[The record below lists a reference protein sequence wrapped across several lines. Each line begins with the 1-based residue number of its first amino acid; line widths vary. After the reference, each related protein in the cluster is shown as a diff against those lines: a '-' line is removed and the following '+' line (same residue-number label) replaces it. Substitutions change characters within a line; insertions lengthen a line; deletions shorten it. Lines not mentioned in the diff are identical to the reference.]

1 MIEERTYACAICGEA
16 NPDPTQ
22 WFLVTENHWEDK
34 LKILEW
40 HSLLA
45 RQPSIHL
52 ACSPSHV
59 QELVVHW
66 MATGSVSYPFAQA
79 SRSQPTMRRRWN
91 DFSDTLPRVDAK
103 DVRTLGE
110 LTVHRE
116 SIGRVLNENPES
128 LKAILDALLGAL
140 RPQGTTA
147 QDQFQIVLGGLA
159 QDS

>member
-1 MIEERTYACAICGEA
+1 MIDSKNYACAICGEA

-40 HSLLA
+40 NSLLA
-45 RQPSIHL
+45 RQHGIHL

-66 MATGSVSYPFAQA
+66 MATGSVHHPFAKTSWNSDHKKWDLAQ
-79 SRSQPTMRRRWN
+79 MRLV
-91 DFSDTLPRVDAK
+91 DTRCA
-103 DVRTLGE
+103 RTIGE

-116 SIGRVLNENPES
+116 SMHRVLSENPTS
-128 LKAILDALLGAL
+128 LKLILDALNGAL
-140 RPQGTTA
+140 HDDHTTQRRHLQMTLNGVA
-147 QDQFQIVLGGLA
+147 QET
-159 QDS
+159 

>member
-1 MIEERTYACAICGEA
+1 MIDARTYACAICGEA

-40 HSLLA
+40 NSLLA
-45 RQPSIHL
+45 HQQGIHL

-79 SRSQPTMRRRWN
+79 GSGSPARRWTDLN
-91 DFSDTLPRVDAK
+91 KPRAVVNTTG
-103 DVRTLGE
+103 VRTVGE

-116 SIGRVLNENPES
+116 SMRRVLGESPES
-128 LKAILDALLGAL
+128 LKSILSALQEALQPANATARDQFEMLLGE
-140 RPQGTTA
+140 
-147 QDQFQIVLGGLA
+147 LA
-159 QDS
+159 QET